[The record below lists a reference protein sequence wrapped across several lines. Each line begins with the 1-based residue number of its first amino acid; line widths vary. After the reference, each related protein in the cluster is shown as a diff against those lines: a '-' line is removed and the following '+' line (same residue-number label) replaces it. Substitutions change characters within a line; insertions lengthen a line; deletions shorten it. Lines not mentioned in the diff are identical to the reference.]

1 MTYTISINGIREAIA
16 DSSAKGTRV
25 LADRL
30 WPRGLKKTDLND
42 ISWYRDASPDPSL
55 RKAFHD
61 GSLKR
66 EAFFK
71 KYREQLDAN
80 PDCLI
85 ELMRYARA
93 GSLQLLTATH
103 DPRSSYLLVLAQA
116 LQDALAQEDA
126 ACADSEPSSPA
137 CFAHLDKK
145 HLR

>member
-1 MTYTISINGIREAIA
+1 MTYAISINGIREAIA
-16 DSSAKGTRV
+16 EPSAKGARV

-42 ISWYRDASPDPSL
+42 IVWYRDASPTPDL

-61 GSLKR
+61 GSLSR
-66 EAFFK
+66 DAFFK
-71 KYREQLDAN
+71 KYRQQLSAD
-80 PDCLI
+80 PECLT

-103 DPRSSYLLVLAQA
+103 DPKSSYLQVLVQA
-116 LQDALAQEDA
+116 IQDALAKEDA
-126 ACADSEPSSPA
+126 ACADLEPSSPA
-137 CFAHLDKK
+137 CFAHLDQQ